1 MEKREFSNFMPLDN
15 KVKKKL
21 NILLIV
27 LGVILLA
34 RILLPYFLEKY
45 VNKVLQDIPG
55 YTGYVEDIDVA
66 LYRGAYVIEG
76 LHLDKVN
83 SDISTPFLNF
93 PKTDISIEWKALF
106 KGRIVSEI
114 IMHDPVVNYIYEDQK
129 KDTPEKKPEVA
140 DWQEALMD
148 LVPIEINHFQTI
160 NGKFSYI
167 EFSEDP
173 NIDLVM
179 DHINLMA
186 TNLRNVERADGPLPS
201 TVHATAVSFGGG
213 TVRLEGRIDLMRRIP
228 NLDMNFSLEKADVTA
243 LNETSLK
250 FAGVDFAR
258 GTFELYAEA
267 AIADGYL
274 KGYIKPMFIDTELI
288 GEEDQGF
295 FEKVWEGFVGV
306 FKFLF
311 KNQGTDTLATRTPFE
326 GDLNEIDTGVFK
338 TILNIFKNAWFS
350 AFSPEVDENI
360 EYQEVQKA
368 AKN

>member
-1 MEKREFSNFMPLDN
+1 MQKKRFWL
-15 KVKKKL
+15 L
-21 NILLIV
+21 ALLGLLI
-27 LGVILLA
+27 LA
-34 RILLPYFLEKY
+34 RILLPYFLERY
-45 VNKVLQDIPG
+45 INGVLRDIPG
-55 YTGYVEDIDVA
+55 YTGYVEDVDVA

-83 SDISTPFLNF
+83 AEVSTPFLNF
-93 PKTDISIEWKALF
+93 PKADISIEWRALF

-114 IMHDPVVNYIYEDQK
+114 ILHEPIVNYIYEDQK
-129 KDTPEKKPEVA
+129 KGTPEGKPEVA
-140 DWQEALMD
+140 DWQKALMD
-148 LVPIEINHFQTI
+148 LVPIEINHFQVI
-160 NGKFSYI
+160 NGKFSYVK
-167 EFSEDP
+167 FSEDP

-179 DHINLMA
+179 EHINLIA
-186 TNLRNVERADGPLPS
+186 TNLRNVENSDNVLPS
-201 TVHATAVSFGGG
+201 SVHATAVSFGGG
-213 TVRLEGRIDLMRRIP
+213 SVLLEGRIDIMRRIP
-228 NLDMNFSLEKADVTA
+228 NLDMEFSLQKADVRA

-267 AIADGYL
+267 AIADGYI

-295 FEKVWEGFVGV
+295 FEKLWEGFVGV

-338 TILNIFKNAWFS
+338 TILNIFKNAWFN
-350 AFSPEVDENI
+350 AFSAEVEEDI
-360 EYQEVQKA
+360 DYRD
-368 AKN
+368 AKEASKD